1 MIRQTTLL
9 CACMTIL
16 AGCVG
21 FEYDGGTETPETQD
35 VAVFSQPNEIRRTYR
50 VFGKA
55 TASGDYTDISRDRL
69 LAKLKKEAEEKG
81 ADAILITEQ
90 QVVQESES
98 RSVEAR
104 FSTAADYDGED
115 GSMRQIQRSMDLN
128 YGRYGDSM
136 ENVKTNARYL
146 RILKAEFLKYTDEKH
161 PTLEVVEPTSPK

>member
-9 CACMTIL
+9 CACMTLL

-55 TASGDYTDISRDRL
+55 TVSGDYNDVSRDRL
-69 LAKLKKEAEEKG
+69 LAKLKSEAQEKG

-98 RSVEAR
+98 RSVEPR
-104 FSTAADYDGED
+104 FGTVADHDGEA
-115 GSMRQIQRSMDLN
+115 GSMRQIQRTLDLD
-128 YGRYGDSM
+128 GSM
-136 ENVKTNARYL
+136 EKVENNARYL
-146 RILKAEFLKYTDEKH
+146 RVLKAEFLKYTDGK
-161 PTLEVVEPTSPK
+161 PQAPEVVEPTPAK